1 MPTLILPYPISTN
14 RYWRTFRGITT
25 KSTEAR
31 QYKSA
36 VEAIAMAEGITRP
49 LACAVK
55 VDMSYHPRRPKQ
67 YTEGANVR
75 AMDLDNVLKVA
86 IDSLNGIAYVD
97 DKQITHLT
105 IRRGEPIPDGG
116 LVIAWES
123 V

>member
-31 QYKSA
+31 QYKSE
-36 VEAIAMAEGITRP
+36 VEVIASREGITRP

-55 VDMSYHPRRPKQ
+55 VEMSYHPRRPQK
-67 YTEGANVR
+67 YVEGANVR
-75 AMDLDNVLKVA
+75 AMDLDNVMKVA
-86 IDSLNGIAYVD
+86 LDALNGVAYVD
-97 DKQITHLT
+97 DKQITELR
-105 IRRGEPIPDGG
+105 IRRGEPIPEGG
-116 LVIAWES
+116 LVIAWEA